1 MVCTL
6 LENVL
11 TCKNSTWFGRHVN
24 LVLLG
29 DAKHHGLRP
38 PVVLGGQQ
46 PAQGLGEKPSEGDRK
61 DANRADKDGHK
72 QNRRGGKTNNGRKR
86 ALFVRVCCSV
96 YRTVCCTSHRL
107 AQHFKNRPPSSHI
120 VEFLRG
126 WNSPDVGQHQN
137 ERANY
142 DNL

>member
-1 MVCTL
+1 MFLVFTP
-6 LENVL
+6 LENFL
-11 TCKNSTWFGRHVN
+11 TCKNSTWFGCHVN
-24 LVLLG
+24 LVLPG

-46 PAQGLGEKPSEGDRK
+46 PAQGLWENPSEEDRK
-61 DANRADKDGHK
+61 DANRANKDGHR
-72 QNRRGGKTNNGRKR
+72 QNRRGGKTNDGRKR
-86 ALFVRVCCSV
+86 ALFVRVLLFCVSH
-96 YRTVCCTSHRL
+96 CTSHCL
-107 AQHFKNRPPSSHI
+107 AQHFKNQPRI